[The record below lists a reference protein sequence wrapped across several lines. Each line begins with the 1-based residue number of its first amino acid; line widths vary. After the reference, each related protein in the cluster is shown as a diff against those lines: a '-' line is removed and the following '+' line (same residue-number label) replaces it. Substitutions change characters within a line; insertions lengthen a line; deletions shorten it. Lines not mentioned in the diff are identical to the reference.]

1 MTKRPRSDP
10 AAAGFTLLATIILCT
25 GVGLGLGLLVG
36 APVPLVLAGV
46 FVGSIAGFALVYARY
61 KDI

>member
-1 MTKRPRSDP
+1 MTKRPGSDP
-10 AAAGFTLLATIILCT
+10 AAAGVTLVATIILCSAL
-25 GVGLGLGLLVG
+25 GLGLGLLVG

-46 FVGSIAGFALVYARY
+46 FIGSIAGFALVYARY